1 MSNIENSPFSEK
13 WQKEIENKSYKELVE
28 IVARKESYNTDFVIL
43 AQEKLKSCE
52 EYDEEQ
58 LNKLVAEIN
67 KQPQPKQKDPAN
79 LILKIVNIGC
89 TTFFALSILMF
100 VIMVLVTG
108 GDSSSMNNGMK
119 GGMAII
125 IWGIGIGLYKIGK
138 HYWKK

>member
-108 GDSSSMNNGMK
+108 GDSMNNGMK